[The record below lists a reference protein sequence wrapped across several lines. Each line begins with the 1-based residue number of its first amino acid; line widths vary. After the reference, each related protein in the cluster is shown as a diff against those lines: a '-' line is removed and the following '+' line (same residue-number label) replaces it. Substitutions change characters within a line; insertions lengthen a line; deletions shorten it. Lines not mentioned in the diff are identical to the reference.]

1 LPRAPSS
8 ARANNFDS
16 LRAIAALM
24 VLFSHSFPLSGHD
37 AAEPIR
43 RLSHGQTTAGTIAVA
58 IFFIISGYLITMSF
72 ERSRAARTFVL
83 SRALRL
89 VPALAVVVLFLTF
102 VAGPILS
109 SDATSVYLRQPE
121 TYEFPFVAVT
131 LVRFYDGLPG
141 VFLHNPFPRS
151 VDGSLWTLHYEV
163 ACYALVFLLGVS
175 HILNKYVTTLLFL
188 VGLVATGCAVGG
200 HVAEFGTYFLAG
212 AVIYHWQMPIRR
224 DLAAVSVLVW
234 VAALLWRGLTL
245 ASATFGAYLVIFLAL
260 SPSIR
265 LPRLARWGD
274 LSYGIYIWAFPVQ
287 QSIAWLRG
295 GHITWYDDAALSL
308 PIVLSLAMLSWH
320 LIEAPALALKRRRAY
335 APTVAAERA

>member
-1 LPRAPSS
+1 LARTASP

-16 LRAIAALM
+16 LRTIAALM
-24 VLFSHSFPLSGHD
+24 VLVSHAFPLSGHD

-72 ERSRAARTFVL
+72 ERNPVARSFIMNRV
-83 SRALRL
+83 LRL

-102 VAGPILS
+102 VAGPLLS
-109 SDATSVYLRQPE
+109 RDATSLYLRQPA
-121 TYEFPFVAVT
+121 TYEFPIVAVT
-131 LVRFYDGLPG
+131 LVHFYDGLPG

-163 ACYALVFLLGVS
+163 ACYVLVFLLGVS
-175 HILNKYVTTLLFL
+175 HILNKYVTAFLFL
-188 VGLVATGCAVGG
+188 VGLVAMVSGVGH
-200 HVAEFGTYFLAG
+200 HVTEFGTYFLAG
-212 AVIYHWQMPIRR
+212 AVIHLWKPPIRG
-224 DLAAVSVLVW
+224 DLAAASALVW
-234 VAALLWRGLTL
+234 IAALLWRGVTP
-245 ASATFGAYLVIFLAL
+245 ASATAGAYLVIFLAV

-295 GHITWYDDAALSL
+295 GHVAWYVDAAASL
-308 PIVLSLAMLSWH
+308 PIVLGLALLSWH
-320 LIEAPALALKRRRAY
+320 LVEAPALALKRRRAY
-335 APTVAAERA
+335 APVVAAERA